1 MSGAQ
6 DELRA
11 LIGSYWK
18 PQMAVAAA
26 RLGLADA
33 MGDAPQ
39 PASAIAEAIGADAEA
54 LARFLRALASIGL
67 VEDHGE
73 GQFSLTAMG
82 QRLRADHP
90 ESLKG
95 MALHVGTQLMPAFAQ
110 LHDCVRTG
118 KPPADI
124 RYGPDGFADLN
135 EDAGAAAVFNQAM
148 VDNSRRFVTEAAAAY
163 DFTRFETIMDV
174 GGGYGAVLAG
184 LLKAAPQARGCV
196 LDMAHAR
203 EGAEAYF
210 TSEGVADRARF
221 VTASFFDALPEAADC
236 YVLKYILHD
245 WAEEPARTIVQRVGE
260 AARQSGG
267 TVIIIEKLMPEQ
279 VAADPDHAVA
289 LYGDMTMML
298 WDGRERTRAQF
309 VDLLAHGGLALTRTL
324 ALSDNHHLIEA
335 MPA

>member
-1 MSGAQ
+1 MSRAQ

-33 MGDAPQ
+33 MGDEPQ
-39 PASAIAEAIGADAEA
+39 AAGAIAEAIGADGEA

-67 VEDHGE
+67 VVDHGA
-73 GQFSLTAMG
+73 GQFSLTEAG
-82 QRLRADHP
+82 KRLCADHP
-90 ESLKG
+90 ESLRG

-110 LHDCVRTG
+110 LHDCVRMG

-135 EDAGAAAVFNQAM
+135 DDPAAAAVFNQAM
-148 VDNSRRFVTEAAAAY
+148 VDNSCRFVAEAAAAY
-163 DFTRFETIMDV
+163 DFTRFGTIMDV

-184 LLKAAPQARGCV
+184 LLQAAPDAKGCV

-210 TSEGVADRARF
+210 AAEGVADRARF
-221 VTASFFDALPEAADC
+221 VTASFFDPLPEPADC

-245 WAEEPARTIVQRVGE
+245 WAEEPARQIVQRVGE

-267 TVIIIEKLMPEQ
+267 TVVLIEKLMPEQ
-279 VAADPDHAVA
+279 VQADPDHAIA

-309 VDLLAHGGLALTRTL
+309 AELLAHGGLALTHTL
-324 ALSDNHHLIEA
+324 ALSDNHHVIEA
-335 MPA
+335 KPA